1 MQMSEPTVLGI
12 EVITSRLM
20 HRYPFL
26 LLDRV
31 LEVVPGKRIVA
42 LKNVTVNEPFF
53 AGHFPGYPVMPGVL
67 IIEALA
73 QAGGVLTWES
83 ASETERQS
91 VVYLVGIN
99 DARFKQT
106 VRPGDQLI
114 LKVEL
119 VQARRNLL
127 RCHGRAEVDGGLVAE
142 AEVRMAFGPRP

>member
-1 MQMSEPTVLGI
+1 MTEETVLGI
-12 EVITSRLM
+12 DVIASRLM

-31 LEVVPGKRIVA
+31 LEVVPGERILA

-73 QAGGVLTWES
+73 QAGGVLVWES
-83 ASETERQS
+83 ASEAERQS

-99 DARFKQT
+99 DAKFKQT
-106 VRPGDQLI
+106 VRPGDQLM

-119 VQARRNLL
+119 VQVRRNLL
-127 RCHGRAEVDGGLVAE
+127 RCHGRAEVDGRLVAE